1 MAMKKLLGLAAVLEA
16 ATGLALMIHPPLLSH
31 LLLGE
36 GVSGA
41 GMALGRVGG
50 FALLGLGLACWPDLE
65 SAGANTPALRA
76 LLAYNL
82 LATLLPRDRWP
93 ISWALVM
100 ARRRDP
106 RRADAAS
113 RPRVA
118 SYRQLDSVQGLQPRR
133 VGLRSN
139 IKGFNYSL
147 VSCIR
152 SSLNISC
159 ASFPSYRRKPV
170 SRGN

>member
-1 MAMKKLLGLAAVLEA
+1 
-16 ATGLALMIHPPLLSH
+16 
-31 LLLGE
+31 
-36 GVSGA
+36 
-41 GMALGRVGG
+41 
-50 FALLGLGLACWPDLE
+50 
-65 SAGANTPALRA
+65 
-76 LLAYNL
+76 
-82 LATLLPRDRWP
+82 
-93 ISWALVM
+93 M

-170 SRGN
+170 GGFTFEVQQVTGKDLSRSFVVKTFSWSV